1 MSDERSLQVAR
12 GLTVGY
18 LKASTLIL
26 AAAGLLGVLLR
37 VSQAV
42 PDARVGDNFWYA
54 MMTAHGLGAFVGWAG
69 FAVMGLSYWVLA
81 GVGFPVRGFGLGMAR
96 VTWWLMVLGVAG
108 VIVTTLFM
116 GFGASWVF
124 LYPLPFYGSG
134 NWGDWATGLF
144 SLSVLFAGLAIV
156 TWCLAI
162 LHTVT
167 NRDAL
172 DSVSGS
178 IGKRLGLSFGWGFL
192 MPRTFATKERK
203 VPYAVIPLAV
213 IGLDMIIA
221 TLPLAGLLLWQIL
234 QSLHWVGETNVLL
247 AKNILWWF
255 GHPVVYLLLFP
266 AVAVYYWL
274 IPRYAGRNL
283 VAGHV
288 IAIAWTIAVIAN
300 VFVWA
305 HHLYLD
311 YPSGTPQA
319 QINTAMQPITFAL
332 VLPSA
337 LSLYSLAF
345 TIYRSKFRWT
355 PASTA
360 LFFGL
365 VGWLL
370 AGLSG
375 VVNATIALDVA
386 IHNTLWIV
394 GHFHHMA
401 MLNIGLLIFGATYA
415 LLPELSGKALYS
427 ERLAWIHVWTT
438 FVAGMAV
445 FGIWL
450 VQGLDGAPRR
460 WAVLPS
466 QYDALT
472 RISLPLVF
480 LLAAA
485 QALFFWNVVQTL
497 RGKSGPATFDER
509 GIPVAARSSTEWS
522 VHVAE
527 VALVLIALALACIF
541 AVGGYVV
548 GREHGKGGGTPTTP
562 ATSTGTA
569 AVVGDPAAGADV
581 FASAGCGGCH
591 LLSAAGSA
599 GTVGPSLDAA
609 KPSAALVI
617 QRVVK
622 GMGAMPPFGDQ
633 LSAQQIA
640 DVAAYVHESTSK

>member
-1 MSDERSLQVAR
+1 MIDDRSRAIAR
-12 GLTVGY
+12 ELTIRYVVW
-18 LKASTLIL
+18 STIIL
-26 AAAGLLGVLLR
+26 AASGLLGVVLR
-37 VSQAV
+37 SSQAV
-42 PDARVGDNFWYA
+42 PQIRVGDNFWYA

-69 FAVMGLSYWVLA
+69 FAVMGLAWWVFA
-81 GVGFPVRGFGLGMAR
+81 GVGFPVRGFGLAMAR
-96 VTWWLMVLGVAG
+96 LSWWLMVLGVLG
-108 VIVTTLFM
+108 VIVTTLLM
-116 GFGASWVF
+116 GFAASWVF

-144 SLSVLFAGLAIV
+144 SFSVLLAGLSIV
-156 TWCLAI
+156 TWCLGI
-162 LHTVT
+162 LHTAL
-167 NRDAL
+167 NREAL
-172 DSVSGS
+172 QSISGS
-178 IGKRLGLSFGWGFL
+178 IGKRFGLAFGWGAL
-192 MPRTFATKERK
+192 MPRTFASERR

-221 TLPLAGLLLWQIL
+221 TLPLAGLLIWQIL
-234 QSLHWVGETNVLL
+234 QSMGIVGDTNELV

-274 IPRYAGRNL
+274 IPRYAGRDL

-288 IAIAWTIAVIAN
+288 IAVAWTVAVIAN
-300 VFVWA
+300 VFVFA

-311 YPSGTPQA
+311 YPSGTVQA
-319 QINTAMQPITFAL
+319 QLNTAMQPITFAL

-337 LSLYSLAF
+337 LSLYSLGF
-345 TIYRSKFRWT
+345 TIYRSRFRWT

-401 MLNIGLLIFGATYA
+401 MLNIGLLIFGAVYA

-427 ERLAWIHVWTT
+427 ERLAWVHVWTT
-438 FVAGMAV
+438 FLAGMIF

-460 WAVLPS
+460 WSVLPS
-466 QYDALT
+466 DYDTLT
-472 RISLPLVF
+472 RVSLPFVF

-485 QALFFWNVVQTL
+485 QWLFFWNVFQTL
-497 RGKSGPATFDER
+497 RGKGGPATFDER
-509 GIPVAARSSTEWS
+509 GIPEPSKVERGWS
-522 VHVAE
+522 VQSIEAGVMIA
-527 VALVLIALALACIF
+527 ALALAFVF
-541 AVGGYVV
+541 AVGGYLV
-548 GREHGKGGGTPTTP
+548 GRETAPNGGGGT
-562 ATSTGTA
+562 TSVETG
-569 AVVGDPAAGADV
+569 GSAGAITGDAEAGATV
-581 FASAGCGGCH
+581 FADSGCGNCH
-591 LLSAAGSA
+591 TLAAAGST
-599 GTVGPSLDAA
+599 GTVGPVLDTA
-609 KPSAALVI
+609 KPAAALVI
-617 QRVVK
+617 DRVTNGLN
-622 GMGAMPPFGDQ
+622 GMPAYPQ
-633 LSAQQIA
+633 LDEQQIA
-640 DVAAYVHESTSK
+640 DVAAFVAASTSP